1 MNQQAAAAPV
11 TALPSIPH
19 WINGAAV
26 APPGG
31 SASTT
36 VHNPATG
43 HAIREVGF
51 ADAGVI
57 RQAAEAAARAFP
69 AWAATASARRSQ
81 ILFRFREL
89 LIQHRDDLAAIV
101 TEEHGK
107 TLDESRAEVD
117 RGIQVVEFAAGIPHL
132 MKSEYLSDV
141 ATQLGSYN
149 IRQPLGVCLGI
160 TPFNFPA
167 MVPMWMFPVAIAT
180 GNTFILKPSE
190 KDPGCAV
197 RLAELF
203 EEAGLPR
210 GVFNVVHGARET
222 VTQLIKAPEVVAVSF
237 VGSTPVAQAIYR
249 AASDAG
255 KRAQCLGGA
264 KNHMVVMPDADL
276 DAACNALMGA
286 AYGCAGERCMAISVA
301 VAIGDAGD
309 VLVKNLA
316 ERVPKLKVGNGAAH
330 DTVIGP
336 LISNVHR
343 NLVAS
348 YLETGISEGA
358 ELVVD
363 GRRHAGVPAK
373 GFFLGPSVFD
383 RVRPGMHIYRDEIFG
398 PVLCVMRA
406 ANLDEAIA
414 IVNGH
419 EYANG
424 AAIFT
429 RSGAAAER
437 FTRAMDAGMI
447 GVNVPVPAP
456 AAYFGFGGNKHS
468 LFGPLHIHG
477 TDGVRFYTRMK
488 TVTQRWPDIS
498 TGNGG
503 PSGF

>member
-1 MNQQAAAAPV
+1 MNLKAATAPV
-11 TALPSIPH
+11 TALSPIPH

-26 APPGG
+26 APTGHESG
-31 SASTT
+31 L

-43 HAIREVGF
+43 EAIRRVGF
-51 ADAGVI
+51 ADSVVV
-57 RQAAEAAARAFP
+57 RQALHAAASAFTG
-69 AWAATASARRSQ
+69 WAATASSRRAQ
-81 ILFRFREL
+81 VLFRYREL
-89 LIQHRDDLAAIV
+89 LMQHREELARLV

-117 RGIQVVEFAAGIPHL
+117 RGIQVVEFAAGVPHL
-132 MKSEYLSDV
+132 MKSEYLGDV
-141 ATQLGSYN
+141 ATSLGSYN
-149 IRQPLGVCLGI
+149 LRQPLGVCLGI

-167 MVPMWMFPVAIAT
+167 MVPMWMFPVAIAA

-197 RLAELF
+197 RLAALF

-210 GVFNVVHGARET
+210 GVFNVVHGARDT
-222 VTQLIKAPEVVAVSF
+222 VSRLIAAPEVMAVSF
-237 VGSTPVAQAIYR
+237 VGSTPVAEAIYR

-286 AYGCAGERCMAISVA
+286 AYGCAGERCMAISVGVTVGA
-301 VAIGDAGD
+301 AGDA
-309 VLVKNLA
+309 LVKKLV
-316 ERVPKLKVGNGAAH
+316 ERVPKLKVGAGSDA
-330 DTVIGP
+330 DTVVGP
-336 LISNVHR
+336 LISQVHR
-343 NLVAS
+343 DKVAT
-348 YLETGISEGA
+348 YLDSGVKEGA
-358 ELVVD
+358 KLVVD
-363 GRRHAGVPAK
+363 GRKHSGVPGK

-383 RVRPGMHIYRDEIFG
+383 FVKPGMQLHRDEIFG
-398 PVLCVMRA
+398 PVLCVIRA
-406 ANLDEAIA
+406 ANLDEAIG
-414 IVNGH
+414 IVNDH

-429 RSGAAAER
+429 ASGAAAER
-437 FTRAMDAGMI
+437 FTRAMDSGMI

-456 AAYFGFGGNKHS
+456 AAYFGFGGNKRS

-488 TVTQRWPDIS
+488 TVTQRWPE
-498 TGNGG
+498 TAAGNGG